1 MAISNNFKIIYQY
14 GDITSENVGKV
25 GEKALNISE
34 IYRMSLPTP
43 PGFFISSDAYR
54 YFLDFSKIGEII
66 KSKLGGIDFLDD
78 EDIQKSSAYI
88 EDLIMRAEIPPV
100 LEKEILRAYS
110 KFSGFSDL
118 IVCVRSSFVYDKNVE
133 INENAQTT
141 FLNIKGA
148 SELILAIKACWA
160 SLFEVESLKFR
171 NKNKISQL
179 TASTSIIVQKMIQ
192 NTSSGILFTISPTTK
207 DNNKISIQAVS
218 GLWDMTNAKDI
229 SPDLYHIDKNS
240 LKIVLKEIAKQEFAL
255 VRNPKSKSISDSI
268 IKTRIPVK
276 FQESQK
282 IDDKNL
288 ILLAKYGK
296 ILSEMYKY
304 PQEVRWGIEKGKIWI
319 FKSSPI
325 PGEIEENTNPIQEEL
340 DTVSVKEEI
349 QEVNQEEEVVQ
360 KQEQDNAKSIGEHT
374 LILTGSSGGKGSVIG
389 NVKII
394 PELSDTMTIETGDIL
409 VTRDIDSDKWLDIL
423 SKASA
428 LILDFGTD
436 EKSIAKEAISKL
448 GIPAILG
455 TQIGTKILHDGQSVN
470 VDGSVGKVYL
480 EASEV
485 KKEIEDTKNNIHE
498 DQVPQAVA
506 TEHVEIVNEPP
517 VVVPIIEEKET
528 KEEVHEV
535 IKEKELKEEPKIE
548 NKQQEKKTEEVISE
562 ITSMPKVAIKTA
574 TKVYA
579 RIFDLD
585 LIEDISKLNIDGMY
599 ISGNQIIK
607 KLKIHP
613 KQALNSQKQKEYV
626 MELAKIVAN
635 ICSLVPSSQNIIYE
649 ISNFSSQELFDL
661 DGGLQFETKEENPI
675 IGYRG
680 AIKHIKEQETF
691 DMELEVIKLVR
702 NKYGHKNLWVSV
714 PYLRTPQELIE
725 IKKIILNHDLRRSS
739 TFKIFANIDLPANV
753 IMLEKFLEVG
763 VDGVNINI
771 EHLSN
776 IMMGIDIKNPKIS
789 NLPYQNN
796 ALEETIVNDTLKQ
809 SNKQKV
815 VNMVTYSNLLDT
827 PKFLEYLIKK
837 GVNILTIDPAK
848 AQETKIKIAEIEK
861 SIIIT
866 RK

>member
-1 MAISNNFKIIYQY
+1 MAISNSLKIIYQY

-78 EDIQKSSAYI
+78 EDIQKSSAYM

-133 INENAQTT
+133 ISENAQTT

-160 SLFEVESLKFR
+160 SLFEVDSLKFR

-192 NTSSGILFTISPTTK
+192 NTSSGIMFTISPGTN
-207 DNNKISIQAVS
+207 DDNKISIQAVS
-218 GLWDMTNAKDI
+218 GLWDIANAKDI
-229 SPDLYHIDKNS
+229 NPDLYHIDKNS
-240 LKIVLKEIAKQEFAL
+240 LRIVLKEISKQELAL

-268 IKTRIPVK
+268 IKTKIPTK

-282 IDDKNL
+282 IDDKSL

-304 PQEVRWGIEKGKIWI
+304 PQEIRWGIEKGKIWI

-325 PGEIEENTNPIQEEL
+325 PGEIEENTNPIQEV
-340 DTVSVKEEI
+340 DTVSIKEEI
-349 QEVNQEEEVVQ
+349 QEVNQEDNQEVVK
-360 KQEQDNAKSIGEHT
+360 KQEQNSTNSIGEHT
-374 LILTGSSGGKGSVIG
+374 LILTGSSGGNG
-389 NVKII
+389 NVTGTVRII
-394 PELSDTMTIETGDIL
+394 PELSDNMSIETGDIL
-409 VTRDIDSDKWLDIL
+409 VTRDIDSDKWLDTL

-436 EKSIAKEAISKL
+436 PKSIANDAIRKL
-448 GIPAILG
+448 GIPTILS
-455 TQIGTKILHDGQSVN
+455 TQIGTKILHNGQNVN
-470 VDGSVGKVYL
+470 VDGVSGKVYL

-485 KKEIEDTKNNIHE
+485 KKEIEDTQNNVKE
-498 DQVPQAVA
+498 DQETKEIAV
-506 TEHVEIVNEPP
+506 EHVEIVNEPQVVAP
-517 VVVPIIEEKET
+517 VEEKEI
-528 KEEVHEV
+528 KEEIPEI
-535 IKEKELKEEPKIE
+535 IKEVEPKEEQKVEI
-548 NKQQEKKTEEVISE
+548 KQQVKKTEEAISE
-562 ITSMPKVAIKTA
+562 ITSMPKVTIKTA

-579 RIFDLD
+579 RVFDLD
-585 LIEDISKLNIDGMY
+585 LAEDISKLNIDGMY
-599 ISGNQIIK
+599 ISGNQVIK

-613 KQALNSQKQKEYV
+613 KQALSSQKQKEYV
-626 MELAKIVAN
+626 TELAKIVAN
-635 ICSLVPSSQNIIYE
+635 VCSLVPPTETVVYE
-649 ISNFSSQELFDL
+649 ISNFSSPELFEL
-661 DGGLQFETKEENPI
+661 DGGLQFETKEENPV

-702 NKYGHKNLWVSV
+702 NKYGHKNLWISI

-725 IKKIILNHDLRRSS
+725 IKKIVLNHDLRRSS

-753 IMLEKFLEVG
+753 IMLNKFLEVG
-763 VDGVNINI
+763 VDGININI

-789 NLPYQNN
+789 NLPYKDNE
-796 ALEETIVNDTLKQ
+796 LEETIIVDTLKQ
-809 SNKQKV
+809 SNKYKT
-815 VNMVTYSNLLDT
+815 VNMVTYSNLLDN
-827 PKFLEYLIKK
+827 PKYLEYLIKK
-837 GVNILTIDPAK
+837 GVNILSIEPAK
-848 AQETKIKIAEIEK
+848 AQETKMKISEIER
-861 SIIIT
+861 SVIT
-866 RK
+866 SRK